1 MRDST
6 VKSLHIEL
14 EEKNE
19 QNEEI
24 SYRSSSPY
32 SISLNDVR
40 GEGDG
45 ATENGTSGQPWPMNA
60 PPLGRSTG
68 MGARKLPE
76 M

>member
-32 SISLNDVR
+32 SISLNDVSHK
-40 GEGDG
+40 ESIDEVTID
-45 ATENGTSGQPWPMNA
+45 AS
-60 PPLGRSTG
+60 L
-68 MGARKLPE
+68 LI
-76 M
+76 